1 MSSDSTASPSTASR
15 SPSPASQGR
24 KTGPFAGLLV
34 LDLTRVL
41 AGPYAALMLGE
52 MGARI
57 VKIEP
62 PVKGDDSR
70 HIGPFV
76 KTKTGKV
83 KSGYFMSVNRGKQSI
98 ALDLKA
104 DADRKIFEALLSRAD
119 VLIEN
124 YRGGTMEKLGYGYG
138 ALKDKYPKLIYAAVS
153 GFGHTGPYS
162 HRPAYDMVAQAMGG
176 VMSLT
181 GHPGG
186 PPTRVGTSTGDITA
200 ALFATI
206 GITTALYDREKTG
219 RGQKV
224 DVAML
229 DSQVAVLE
237 NAISRYV
244 ATGDVPGK
252 LGSRHPSIAPFAA
265 FATAD
270 GHIAIA
276 AGNDDIWARVCKV
289 MGRDELAR
297 DPRFLTNPLRVS
309 HVDEMAAEMEKS
321 LAAMPSKKWLAALEA
336 EGVPSGPINTVA
348 DVMTDPQVLSRNMII
363 ETLDPDLGP
372 IKMQGNPVKLSA
384 HDDPKTRDAAP
395 DLDSDRAAI
404 LKEFGLE

>member
-1 MSSDSTASPSTASR
+1 MTAHKSN
-15 SPSPASQGR
+15 
-24 KTGPFAGLLV
+24 GPFAGLLV

-41 AGPYAALMLGE
+41 AGPFAAMMLGE

-57 VKIEP
+57 IKIEP
-62 PVKGDDSR
+62 PRTGDDSR
-70 HIGPFV
+70 HIGPFLTA
-76 KTKTGKV
+76 KSGKI
-83 KSGYFMSVNRGKQSI
+83 KSGYFMSVNRGKESI

-104 DADRKIFEALLSRAD
+104 DDDRRIFNALLSRAD

-124 YRGGTMEKLGYGYG
+124 YRGGTMEKLGYGYD
-138 ALKDKYPKLIYAAVS
+138 ALKEKHPRLIYAGVS
-153 GFGHTGPYS
+153 GFGHTGPYAK
-162 HRPAYDMVAQAMGG
+162 RPAYDMVVQAMGG

-200 ALFATI
+200 GLFATI
-206 GITTALYDREKTG
+206 GIVTALYDREKTG

-224 DVAML
+224 DVSML

-289 MGRDELAR
+289 MAREDLAR
-297 DPRFLTNPLRVS
+297 DPRFLTNPLRVQ
-309 HVDEMAAEMEKS
+309 HVDAMAAEMETA
-321 LAAMPSKKWLAALEA
+321 LIARPSKHWLAALEA
-336 EGVPSGPINTVA
+336 AGVPCGPINTVA
-348 DVMTDPQVLSRNMII
+348 DVMADPQVLARNMII

-384 HDDPKTRDAAP
+384 HDDPKTRAAAP
-395 DLDSDRAAI
+395 DLDADRAAI
-404 LKEFGLE
+404 LQELEL

>member
-1 MSSDSTASPSTASR
+1 MTQKSH
-15 SPSPASQGR
+15 
-24 KTGPFAGLLV
+24 GPFFGLLV

-41 AGPYAALMLGE
+41 AGPYAAMMLGE

-70 HIGPFV
+70 HIGPFI

-83 KSGYFMSVNRGKQSI
+83 KSGYFMSVNRAKESI
-98 ALDLKA
+98 ALDLKS
-104 DADRKIFEALLSRAD
+104 DADRKIFEALLARAD

-124 YRGGTMEKLGYGYG
+124 YRGGTMEKLGYGYD
-138 ALKDKYPKLIYAAVS
+138 ALKDKHPKLIYAAVS
-153 GFGHTGPYS
+153 GFGHTGPYAK
-162 HRPAYDMVAQAMGG
+162 RPAYDMVVQAMGG

-181 GHPGG
+181 GQPGG

-206 GITTALYDREKTG
+206 GIVTALYDREKTG
-219 RGQKV
+219 NGQKV

-265 FATAD
+265 FATKD

-289 MGRDELAR
+289 MGREELVR
-297 DPRFLTNPLRVS
+297 DARFLTNPLRVQ
-309 HVDEMAAEMEKS
+309 HVDEMTAEMEKS
-321 LAAMPSKKWLAALEA
+321 LAARPSHEWLDALEA
-336 EGVPSGPINTVA
+336 EGVPCGPINTVA
-348 DVMTDPQVLSRNMII
+348 DVMSDPQVLSRNMII

-384 HDDPKTRDAAP
+384 HDDPKTRSPAP
-395 DLDSDRAAI
+395 DLDADRDAI
-404 LKEFGLE
+404 LKELLAKT